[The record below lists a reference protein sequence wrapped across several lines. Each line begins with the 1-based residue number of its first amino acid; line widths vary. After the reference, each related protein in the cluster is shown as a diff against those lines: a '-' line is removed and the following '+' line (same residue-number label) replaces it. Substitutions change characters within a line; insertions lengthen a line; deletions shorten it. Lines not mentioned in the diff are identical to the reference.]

1 MHNQA
6 PFTRLNSFKQICW
19 WILMCEDNRNILFFP
34 QQEALWIKV
43 PIMYLFLTNTQLSL
57 HRK

>member
-1 MHNQA
+1 MRTTGIY
-6 PFTRLNSFKQICW
+6 F
-19 WILMCEDNRNILFFP
+19 FFP

-57 HRK
+57 HKKLIDGLELMLITCGLL